1 MNYTASLLPCT
12 SWSEWLHTSLW
23 FQGTLEAAFCLY
35 TVSNKEF
42 EPATFA
48 VFRRAFERTKDTSHT
63 WHFRKRWQL
72 LQYHNAKL
80 EYDMVRSCGFLK
92 IQGRCQTGVLARQ
105 QRRSPFKIFKPGWGH
120 PSSSQTTGLK
130 MKTTTVVHYSKSD
143 TTFLCFLFCCK
154 FLPVFKCLYETGLQT
169 SNHVRCI
176 FFLLLKRVENVIVSI
191 CQKQLFH
198 ALSHI
203 PQVNKLPVYWRKYAK
218 ILWSMA
224 AAISVNCPGFILS
237 SFIPAAPYNLSCISK
252 TSLYVTPAI
261 ICYFFIDPS

>member
-1 MNYTASLLPCT
+1 MKWVSAYLSLVSRNVRGSFLPVHLEQQGVWASDICG
-12 SWSEWLHTSLW
+12 
-23 FQGTLEAAFCLY
+23 FQASIRKKKTRVTRVPRDALKPQALAASAIPHCQ
-35 TVSNKEF
+35 
-42 EPATFA
+42 
-48 VFRRAFERTKDTSHT
+48 T
-63 WHFRKRWQL
+63 WVMTW
-72 LQYHNAKL
+72 
-80 EYDMVRSCGFLK
+80 SCGFLK
-92 IQGRCQTGVLARQ
+92 IQGRCPTGVLARLARQ

-130 MKTTTVVHYSKSD
+130 MKTTTVVHYSKSN

-203 PQVNKLPVYWRKYAK
+203 PQVNKLSVCGRKYAT
-218 ILWSMA
+218 IHWHYEVWLQIRS
-224 AAISVNCPGFILS
+224 
-237 SFIPAAPYNLSCISK
+237 Y
-252 TSLYVTPAI
+252 
-261 ICYFFIDPS
+261 